1 MNIKWQKKKSF
12 ESKLKNNNLAE
23 AFTNIAKGFEYLGED
38 NAKLLNKIKF
48 GEDINID
55 EIDVVLNKS
64 RELSRLAQNY
74 AYKII
79 DIFSKHYGFSF
90 NQFFGK
96 WLDKNNLRKYY
107 EQNISADEILRNRKK
122 DRHLKL
128 SFCIKAKGTD
138 LGKQFKKVAEE
149 FAELGAENAIILNKI
164 QAKQDISINNIKNTF
179 FEAFDISQAT
189 QTYMYLIMLIRVN
202 KKYEEDDWGWD
213 K

>member
-1 MNIKWQKKKSF
+1 MAKKKSF

-38 NAKLLNKIKF
+38 NAQLLNKIKMN
-48 GEDINID
+48 EDINAD

-122 DRHLKL
+122 ERHVKL
-128 SFCIKAKGTD
+128 PFCIKAKGTD
-138 LGKQFKKVAEE
+138 LGKQFKKIAEE

-164 QAKQDISINNIKNTF
+164 QAKQDININNIKNTF

>member
-1 MNIKWQKKKSF
+1 MAKKKSF

-38 NAKLLNKIKF
+38 NAQLLNKIKMN
-48 GEDINID
+48 EDINAD
-55 EIDVVLNKS
+55 EIDAVLNKS

-107 EQNISADEILRNRKK
+107 EQNISANEILRNRKK
-122 DRHLKL
+122 DRHVKL
-128 SFCIKAKGTD
+128 PFCIKAKGTD
-138 LGKQFKKVAEE
+138 LGKQFKKIAEE

>member
-1 MNIKWQKKKSF
+1 MAKKKSF

-38 NAKLLNKIKF
+38 NAQLLNKIKMN
-48 GEDINID
+48 EDINAD

-122 DRHLKL
+122 DRHVKL
-128 SFCIKAKGTD
+128 PFCIKAKGTD
-138 LGKQFKKVAEE
+138 LGKQFKKIAEE

-164 QAKQDISINNIKNTF
+164 QTKQDISINNIKNTF

>member
-1 MNIKWQKKKSF
+1 MAKKKSF

-38 NAKLLNKIKF
+38 NAQLLNKIKMN
-48 GEDINID
+48 EDINAD

-122 DRHLKL
+122 DRHVKL
-128 SFCIKAKGTD
+128 PFCIKAKGTD
-138 LGKQFKKVAEE
+138 LGKQFKKIAEE
-149 FAELGAENAIILNKI
+149 FAELGTENAIILNKI

>member
-1 MNIKWQKKKSF
+1 MAKKKSF

-38 NAKLLNKIKF
+38 NAKLLNKIKMN
-48 GEDINID
+48 EDINAD
-55 EIDVVLNKS
+55 EIDVILNKS
-64 RELSRLAQNY
+64 RELSRLSQNY
-74 AYKII
+74 AYKTI

-90 NQFFGK
+90 NQMFYK
-96 WLDKNNLRKYY
+96 WLDKNNIRKYY
-107 EQNISADEILRNRKK
+107 SQNISADEILRNRKK
-122 DRHLKL
+122 DRHIKL
-128 SFCIKAKGTD
+128 PFCIKAKGMD
-138 LGKQFKKVAEE
+138 LGKQFKKIAEE
-149 FAELGAENAIILNKI
+149 FAELGVENAIILNKI
-164 QAKQDISINNIKNTF
+164 QSKQDITLNNIKNTF

>member
-1 MNIKWQKKKSF
+1 M
-12 ESKLKNNNLAE
+12 
-23 AFTNIAKGFEYLGED
+23 GED
-38 NAKLLNKIKF
+38 NAQLLNKIKMN
-48 GEDINID
+48 EDINAD

-122 DRHLKL
+122 DRHVKL
-128 SFCIKAKGTD
+128 PFCIKAKGTD
-138 LGKQFKKVAEE
+138 LGKQFKKIAEE

>member
-1 MNIKWQKKKSF
+1 MAKKKSF

-48 GEDINID
+48 GEDIDAD

-122 DRHLKL
+122 DRHVKL
-128 SFCIKAKGTD
+128 PFCIKAKGTD
-138 LGKQFKKVAEE
+138 LGKQFKKIAEE

>member
-1 MNIKWQKKKSF
+1 MAKKKSF

-23 AFTNIAKGFEYLGED
+23 VFTNIAKGFEYLGED

-48 GEDINID
+48 GEDINAD

-122 DRHLKL
+122 DRHVKL
-128 SFCIKAKGTD
+128 PFCIKAKGTD
-138 LGKQFKKVAEE
+138 LGKQFKKIAEE

-202 KKYEEDDWGWD
+202 KKYEEDDWRWD

>member
-1 MNIKWQKKKSF
+1 MAKKKSF

-23 AFTNIAKGFEYLGED
+23 AFSNIAKGFEYLGED

-48 GEDINID
+48 GEVVNPD
-55 EIDVVLNKS
+55 EIDVVLSKS
-64 RELSRLAQNY
+64 RELSGLAQNY

-90 NQFFGK
+90 NQMFYK
-96 WLDKNNLRKYY
+96 WLDKNNIRKYY

-122 DRHLKL
+122 DRHVKL
-128 SFCIKAKGTD
+128 PFCIKAKGTD
-138 LGKQFKKVAEE
+138 LGKQFKKIAEE

>member
-1 MNIKWQKKKSF
+1 MAKKKSF

-38 NAKLLNKIKF
+38 NAQLLNKIKMN
-48 GEDINID
+48 EDINAD

-90 NQFFGK
+90 NQMFYK
-96 WLDKNNLRKYY
+96 WLDKNNIRKYY

-122 DRHLKL
+122 DRHVKL
-128 SFCIKAKGTD
+128 PFCIKAKGTD
-138 LGKQFKKVAEE
+138 LGKQFKKIAEE

-164 QAKQDISINNIKNTF
+164 QTKQDISINNIKNTF

>member
-1 MNIKWQKKKSF
+1 MAKKKSF

-38 NAKLLNKIKF
+38 NAKLLNKIKMN
-48 GEDINID
+48 EDINAD

-90 NQFFGK
+90 NQMFYE
-96 WLDKNNLRKYY
+96 WLDKNNIRKYY

-122 DRHLKL
+122 DRHVKL
-128 SFCIKAKGTD
+128 PFCIKAKGTD
-138 LGKQFKKVAEE
+138 LGKQFKKIAEE

-164 QAKQDISINNIKNTF
+164 QAKQDITLNNIRNTF